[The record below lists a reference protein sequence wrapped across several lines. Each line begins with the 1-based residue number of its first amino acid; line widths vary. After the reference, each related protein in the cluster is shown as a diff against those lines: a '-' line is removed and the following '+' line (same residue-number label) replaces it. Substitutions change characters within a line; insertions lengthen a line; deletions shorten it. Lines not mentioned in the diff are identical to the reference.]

1 MRSYRTVDFNT
12 GYTPSSEE
20 QRAAVEAQRNALNRK
35 RYDLKRAAHELGRL
49 SRRRVRTVALICED
63 RGHE

>member
-12 GYTPSSEE
+12 SYSPSSDE

-35 RYDLKRAAHELGRL
+35 RYELKHAAHELGRL
-49 SRRRVRTVALICED
+49 SGQRVRTVALIVEG
-63 RGHE
+63 RGHG

>member
-1 MRSYRTVDFNT
+1 MQSYRTVDFNT

-35 RYDLKRAAHELGRL
+35 RYNLKRAAHELGRL
-49 SRRRVRTVALICED
+49 SRQRVRTVALIVE
-63 RGHE
+63 RHRHG